1 LNFKII
7 DGSHLRRTGRIYF
20 SRRSRA
26 RTGKEISSGIRYTL
40 IRRTAW
46 RHLYQ
51 WRNLVYLTNG
61 ACATTTFAVT
71 VEDSIRLN
79 PYRTTSSSIGSPK
92 LVAQALQGLAEV
104 SCSRKRQVTIVG
116 GDIAGWFAAVAEW
129 LLDLQVVVCSN
140 SGKELYNK
148 NVNRDA

>member
-1 LNFKII
+1 
-7 DGSHLRRTGRIYF
+7 
-20 SRRSRA
+20 
-26 RTGKEISSGIRYTL
+26 
-40 IRRTAW
+40 
-46 RHLYQ
+46 
-51 WRNLVYLTNG
+51 VYLTNG